1 MRKFVA
7 FLPLLGA
14 SLALS
19 GCALFGVGGGGGGS
33 KLDEFRVARN
43 APLVIPPD
51 YSLTPPRPGTAS
63 LSAEGAQQQAIGA
76 LFGGSAPR
84 SASETG
90 LLDKAGA
97 DRAALGA
104 RSVAGSPDTA
114 VVDKGALTQ
123 TILTAPESSGQEA
136 SVQTP

>member
-1 MRKFVA
+1 MRKSA
-7 FLPLLGA
+7 LLLPLLGA

-19 GCALFGVGGGGGGS
+19 GCAVFGGGGSGGS

-63 LSAEGAQQQAIGA
+63 LSAEGAQQQAIQA
-76 LFGGSAPR
+76 LFGGPAPR

-90 LLDKAGA
+90 LLEKAGA

-114 VVDKGALTQ
+114 IVDKGALTQ